1 MSQRDFDSIYN
12 EYSRLVYWA
21 AYRVVAKKEPAED
34 ITQQVFE
41 RVFLNFDKVS
51 ELADPQLKSWLYRVS
66 TNLAL
71 DTVRRS
77 KHELLSDEPVGAEV
91 VDNEPLAEEA
101 LIKKRRQEAVRRAI
115 QKLDETNRKIIT
127 LHYFSEMTVNEISSV
142 TGISSGT
149 IKSRLVRA
157 RNLLAGM
164 LADEISEESFV
175 SAMQD
180 ESCAGGASEN
190 GETED
195 QNDR

>member
-71 DTVRRS
+71 DTVRRA

-101 LIKKRRQEAVRRAI
+101 LIRKKRQEAVRKAI
-115 QKLDETNRKIIT
+115 EKLDETNRKIIT

-157 RNLLAGM
+157 RNLLAEM
-164 LADEISEESFV
+164 LEDEISEESFV

-180 ESCAGGASEN
+180 EPFKDDPDAPGV
-190 GETED
+190 
-195 QNDR
+195 